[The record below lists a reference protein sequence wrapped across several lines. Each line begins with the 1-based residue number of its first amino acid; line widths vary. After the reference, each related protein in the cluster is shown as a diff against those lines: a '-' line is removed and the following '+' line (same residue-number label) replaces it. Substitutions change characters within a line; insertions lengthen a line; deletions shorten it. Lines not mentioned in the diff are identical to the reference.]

1 MQAQSFVGH
10 KNSNPRLSDR
20 LLRYDLSTSE
30 LLDSFSNLLTTQDSK
45 LFRKKIDI
53 TKKKIPDSET
63 QRIAQKTRLQDIIQL
78 KFCETLILGKTIRQT
93 CCQPKS
99 PLPPHPRLRLSY
111 NITQPSFLYVLFA
124 HSLSKSR
131 CHYFL
136 ESGTL
141 LNTEENQALLAVRLQ
156 V

>member
-20 LLRYDLSTSE
+20 LLRDDLSTSE
-30 LLDSFSNLLTTQDSK
+30 LRDSFSNLLTTQDSK

-93 CCQPKS
+93 CC
-99 PLPPHPRLRLSY
+99 
-111 NITQPSFLYVLFA
+111 
-124 HSLSKSR
+124 
-131 CHYFL
+131 
-136 ESGTL
+136 
-141 LNTEENQALLAVRLQ
+141 
-156 V
+156 